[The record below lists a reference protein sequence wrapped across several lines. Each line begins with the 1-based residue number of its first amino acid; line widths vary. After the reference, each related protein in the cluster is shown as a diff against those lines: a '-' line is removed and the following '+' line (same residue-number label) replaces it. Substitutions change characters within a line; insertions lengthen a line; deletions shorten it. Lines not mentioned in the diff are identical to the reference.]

1 MRRENKEL
9 GAFIGI
15 MRGSSKLE
23 RIVKRDVSLYQLNIT
38 EFSVMELL
46 FHQGRQTTQ
55 TIKDKILIASSS
67 TTYVIDQLEKKGC
80 VTRITNPADKRITY
94 VELSEKGRTLMEEIF
109 PLHVNTISDC
119 FSSLEEE
126 ELTQFVKTL
135 AKINRKLDKQL

>member
-1 MRRENKEL
+1 M
-9 GAFIGI
+9 
-15 MRGSSKLE
+15 
-23 RIVKRDVSLYQLNIT
+23 
-38 EFSVMELL
+38 
-46 FHQGRQTTQ
+46 
-55 TIKDKILIASSS
+55 
-67 TTYVIDQLEKKGC
+67 
-80 VTRITNPADKRITY
+80 TRITNPADKRITY